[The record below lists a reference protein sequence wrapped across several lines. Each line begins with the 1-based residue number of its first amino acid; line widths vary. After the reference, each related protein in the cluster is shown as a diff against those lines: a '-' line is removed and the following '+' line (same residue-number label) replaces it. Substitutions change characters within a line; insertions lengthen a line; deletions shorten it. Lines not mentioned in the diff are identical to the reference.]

1 MASIKILDQ
10 AYELPTI
17 AMERFYGLQDQ
28 LRVRQQIIQAGKRP
42 RRWGIIQLGSV
53 RLSHEER
60 LQELALLVSDYEAII
75 AGLQEGKG
83 AYEQFFARLAAGVR
97 DAVSSRIADLRQL
110 EQERHD
116 LHESESA
123 RQDKA
128 LAQLGRQQAEQLSQA
143 VRLLGQAALLLLKKV
158 ELCREGLQ
166 KLADDQ
172 TLQQQVL
179 SQMMGRLDAQRRAYE
194 LQQRIDRT
202 AREVAQMAEV
212 ALQFE
217 DYMREHFGPLQS
229 VLEQVVQ
236 ADESL
241 HRAVTEIETIT
252 QQMLQERSLSL
263 LASADEIEGPWLD
276 FLVSSRIK
284 RERLA
289 DVLSRAEQEDDVAA
303 ALDGTIATGGSATI
317 LEALDNIEAFVDL
330 RLTPLVPEPIS
341 ELPVAEPA
349 PVSRAQPPEVKAQ
362 TQEAGEVT
370 AHTFVPGIPDEIR
383 VEAQAQ
389 KAGEVAEPAP
399 VSRAQP
405 PEVKA
410 QTQEAGEVTEPYH
423 EFLAALSEIEAQA
436 QKAGEVAE
444 PAPVPH
450 AQPPEVKAQARKA
463 AKAAEPAPVSRA
475 QLPDPQMVE
484 LSGGRFLMGVKT
496 EPEEERPL
504 HQVALSP
511 FSIGKYPVTF
521 EEYDTFCEATGKEKP
536 SDHGWGRE
544 RRPVINVSWHDAL
557 AYCKWLSEQT
567 GRQYRLPSEAE
578 WEYAARGGT
587 ENQAIGSGTLRLVG
601 WYEGNSDG
609 STHPVG
615 GKRPNSFGLC
625 DLYGNVW
632 EWVADWYGTYSADPV
647 TDPQGPPTGYSR
659 VIRGGC
665 WHSPV
670 ISCRPASRR
679 SHLPSD
685 CNRFVGFR
693 LARTP

>member
-1 MASIKILDQ
+1 MASINILDQ

-17 AMERFYGLQDQ
+17 ATERFYGLQEQ

-42 RRWGIIQLGSV
+42 RRWGILQLGSV

-60 LQELALLVSDYEAII
+60 LQELAFLVSDYEAII

-83 AYEQFFARLAAGVR
+83 AYEAFFARLAAGVQ

-110 EQERHD
+110 EQERQA
-116 LHESESA
+116 LHGSESA
-123 RQDKA
+123 QQDEA

-158 ELCREGLQ
+158 ELCRDGLS

-179 SQMMGRLDAQRRAYE
+179 SQLMGRLDAQRRAYE

-217 DYMREHFGPLQS
+217 DSMREHFGPLQS

-263 LASADEIEGPWLD
+263 LARADEIEGPWLD

-289 DVLSRAEQEDDVAA
+289 DVLNRAEREDDVAA
-303 ALDGTIATGGSATI
+303 ELDGTIATGGSATI
-317 LEALDNIEAFVDL
+317 LEALDNIETFVDL

-341 ELPVAEPA
+341 ESSGAEPA
-349 PVSRAQPPEVKAQ
+349 PVSRAHPREPE
-362 TQEAGEVT
+362 
-370 AHTFVPGIPDEIR
+370 
-383 VEAQAQ
+383 
-389 KAGEVAEPAP
+389 
-399 VSRAQP
+399 
-405 PEVKA
+405 
-410 QTQEAGEVTEPYH
+410 
-423 EFLAALSEIEAQA
+423 
-436 QKAGEVAE
+436 
-444 PAPVPH
+444 
-450 AQPPEVKAQARKA
+450 
-463 AKAAEPAPVSRA
+463 
-475 QLPDPQMVE
+475 MVE
-484 LSGGRFLMGVKT
+484 LPGGTFSMGDKNGA
-496 EPEEERPL
+496 EDERPL
-504 HQVALSP
+504 HLVTLSP

-521 EEYDTFCEATGKEKP
+521 EEYETFCEATGEKKP

-544 RRPVINVSWHDAL
+544 RRPVINVSWHDAF
-557 AYCKWLSEQT
+557 AYCKWLSDQT
-567 GRQYRLPSEAE
+567 GQQYRLPSEAE

-587 ENQAIGSGTLRLVG
+587 QSQGYRYAGSDTPRLVG
-601 WYEGNSDG
+601 WYEENSAD
-609 STHPVG
+609 STHPVRQ
-615 GKRPNSFGLC
+615 KQPNELGLY
-625 DLYGNVW
+625 DMSGNVW
-632 EWVADWYGTYSADPV
+632 EWVADWYGVYPAYSV
-647 TDPQGPPTGYSR
+647 TDPQGPPTGDSR
-659 VIRGGC
+659 VIRGGSWRSVARHC
-665 WHSPV
+665 GAKNRDKYSPNFRHSY
-670 ISCRPASRR
+670 I
-679 SHLPSD
+679 
-685 CNRFVGFR
+685 GFR
-693 LARTP
+693 LARIP